1 MSKSLTFVAT
11 ISIIAIIFSGA
22 NTYLY
27 YSNSQSDQDL
37 KQAIDEIN
45 NKIDSINT
53 PQPAIGNQNSTVFE
67 NIILNI
73 TQLNEKLDSLQ
84 KQSPKDVFDAVHK
97 EVVIIRTDLGQ
108 GSGFLIESQ
117 NTKYI
122 LTNWHVVENSST
134 IEVQFY
140 DRTRSNANI
149 IGTDAYSD
157 IAVIQPTNIPT
168 DVLSLHLGNSSNL
181 FIGQQLVAIGNPL
194 GMEGSLSSGFVSQL
208 NTELTLQDV
217 PIIVPVIQI
226 DLTIA
231 PGSSGGPLFDLDG
244 NVVGLTNAGTDY
256 GFNFAIPSNI
266 ANRVFQSII
275 EKGYYSHPLIG
286 FNSITLAPE
295 IIKSYNIINVDP
307 FQTGMVV
314 TSVIKGMPAETV
326 GLIPADITY
335 DAVGNIVQV
344 NPKDIILAID
354 NHTIIERIDWNTY
367 VSEHVSPNQPVTL
380 TIMRSGEII
389 YLQVTPT
396 IREQY

>member
-1 MSKSLTFVAT
+1 MNRSLTFVAA
-11 ISIIAIIFSGA
+11 ISIIAIIFSGV
-22 NTYLY
+22 NSYFY
-27 YSNSQSDQDL
+27 YNNFQSEQDL
-37 KQAIDEIN
+37 KKAIDEIN
-45 NKIDSINT
+45 NKINVVNST
-53 PQPAIGNQNSTVFE
+53 QQATGNQNSTVLE
-67 NIILNI
+67 SIISNI
-73 TQLNEKLDSLQ
+73 TQLNEKIDSLQ

-108 GSGFLIESQ
+108 GSGFLIEAKNS
-117 NTKYI
+117 KYI
-122 LTNWHVVENSST
+122 LTNWHVVESALT

-140 DRTRSNANI
+140 DRTRSNATI

-157 IAVIQPTNIPT
+157 IAVIQPNTIPT
-168 DVLSLHLGNSSNL
+168 DTTSLHLGNSSNL

-256 GFNFAIPSNI
+256 GFNFAVPSNI

-286 FNSITLAPE
+286 FNSITLSPDN
-295 IIKSYNIINVDP
+295 IKSYNIVNVDP
-307 FQTGMVV
+307 FQTGMIVM
-314 TSVIKGMPAETV
+314 SVIEGMPAETV

-335 DAVGNIVQV
+335 DAIGNIVQV
-344 NPKDIILAID
+344 IPKDIVLAI
-354 NHTIIERIDWNTY
+354 NNRTIIERIDWNTY

-380 TIMRSGEII
+380 TILRSGEII

-396 IREQY
+396 VREQY